1 MIFVNDSTNLS
12 ICNNSQME
20 TMIGPEEIV
29 AFIENYTPN
38 DEDKALIKKAYDF
51 SKNAHEGQLRA
62 SGDPYF
68 IHVIATAKN
77 LARYGMD
84 STTISAGLLH
94 DTIEDG
100 KATEEEIK
108 NEFGEDI
115 LFLVQGVTKLGKVKY
130 RGRERHA
137 ESLRKFFVAMAAD
150 FRVLMIKL
158 ADRLHNLQTL
168 QYVRKEK
175 QTRIA
180 LESIEIYAPLAHRL
194 GIGKLKGELE
204 DAAFPFA
211 YPKEFENTEKF
222 MNEKKGIS
230 EKHAEAVKGSLTR
243 ELNRQ
248 DIEIVKISHRI
259 KHKYSLWKKL
269 QRYKNDPEKIYDI
282 MALRVIVPTVEDCY
296 KTLGLVH
303 MFWKPLPDRIKDY
316 IALPKLNGYQ
326 SLHTTIFTGDGGIVE
341 IQIRTPEM
349 HGIAEYGIASH
360 FAYKESEEKNP
371 SPLSTGKYAWV
382 DEFRELARAVHE
394 SSQFL
399 KNLKMDFFKDRIFV
413 FTPKGDVLDLPED
426 ASPIDF
432 AYAIHSDIGNHVSG
446 AKVNGK
452 LVPLSTKL
460 KINDIVEI
468 MTKDEAHPTSKWQD
482 YAKTTLARKHIKTYV
497 DDHSLLN
504 KYIFNRFRSAK

>member
-1 MIFVNDSTNLS
+1 
-12 ICNNSQME
+12 ME
-20 TMIGPEEIV
+20 NTAEIEKVEEIIKL
-29 AFIENYTPN
+29 IEGYTPSQS
-38 DEDKALIKKAYDF
+38 DIDLITKAYDF
-51 SKNAHEGQLRA
+51 SQNAHEGQLRS
-62 SGDPYF
+62 SGAPYF
-68 IHVIATAKN
+68 THVIATAKN
-77 LARYGMD
+77 LARYSMD
-84 STTISAGLLH
+84 STTIAAGLLH

-108 NEFGEDI
+108 NTFGDDI

-130 RGRERHA
+130 RERERHA

-168 QYVRKEK
+168 QYVNPEK
-175 QTRIA
+175 QRRIA
-180 LESIEIYAPLAHRL
+180 LESIEIYASLAHRL
-194 GIGKLKGELE
+194 GIGKLKGEIE
-204 DAAFPFA
+204 DAAFPFGF
-211 YPKEFENTEKF
+211 PKEYSEIEKF
-222 MNEKKGIS
+222 MSEKKGVS
-230 EKHAEAVKGSLTR
+230 EQHIDKVQASLIR
-243 ELNRQ
+243 ELKRQ
-248 DIEIVKISHRI
+248 DIGFEKMSHRI
-259 KHKYSLWKKL
+259 KHKYSLWRKL

-296 KTLGLVH
+296 RALGVVH
-303 MFWKPLPDRIKDY
+303 MLWKPLPDRIKDY

-360 FAYKESEEKNP
+360 FIYKETDDKGRVSKTSN
-371 SPLSTGKYAWV
+371 KYAWV
-382 DEFRELARAVHE
+382 DEFRELARAVNE
-394 SSQFL
+394 PGPFL

-413 FTPKGDVLDLPED
+413 FTPKGDVLDLPEE
-426 ASPIDF
+426 ACPIDF
-432 AYAIHSDIGNHVSG
+432 AYSIHSDIGDHVSG

-452 LVPLSTKL
+452 MVPLSTKL
-460 KINDIVEI
+460 QINDIVEI
-468 MTKDEAHPTSKWQD
+468 ITKKEAHPSSKWLD

-504 KYIFNRFRSAK
+504 KYIWNRFKTTK

>member
-1 MIFVNDSTNLS
+1 
-12 ICNNSQME
+12 ME
-20 TMIGPEEIV
+20 ATSNPEEI
-29 AFIENYTPN
+29 ADLIEGYKPTEA
-38 DEDKALIKKAYDF
+38 DIALIEKAYIF
-51 SKNAHEGQLRA
+51 SRQAHEGQLRA

-68 IHVIATAKN
+68 IHVVATAKN

-84 STTISAGLLH
+84 STTIAAGLLH

-100 KATEEEIK
+100 KATEDEIK
-108 NEFGEDI
+108 KEFGEDI
-115 LFLVQGVTKLGKVKY
+115 FFLVEGVTKLGKVKY

-168 QYVRKEK
+168 QYVPKEK
-175 QTRIA
+175 QKRIA

-211 YPKEFENTEKF
+211 YPKEYEEIEKF
-222 MNEKKGIS
+222 MEGKKEVS
-230 EKHAEAVKGSLTR
+230 EQHIASVQSSLER
-243 ELNRQ
+243 ELSRQ
-248 DIEIVKISHRI
+248 GVKVIKMSHRI
-259 KHKYSLWKKL
+259 KHKFSLWKKL
-269 QRYKNDPEKIYDI
+269 QRYKHDPEKIYDI
-282 MALRVIVPTVEDCY
+282 MALRVIVPTVEECY
-296 KTLGLVH
+296 RTLGLVH

-360 FAYKESEEKNP
+360 FAYKEASEDGRT
-371 SPLSTGKYAWV
+371 SRTSGKFAWV

-394 SSQFL
+394 SGAFL
-399 KNLKMDFFKDRIFV
+399 QNLKMDFFKDRIFV
-413 FTPKGDVLDLPED
+413 FTPEGDVLDLPED

-432 AYAIHSDIGNHVSG
+432 AYAVHSDIGNHVSG

-452 LVPLSTKL
+452 MVPLSTKL

-468 MTKDEAHPTSKWQD
+468 IVKNDAHPTSKWLD
-482 YAKTTLARKHIKTYV
+482 YSKTTLARKHIKTYV

-504 KYIFNRFRSAK
+504 KYIWNRFKTAK